1 MTSVSSPY
9 AVFRATD
16 WSSAVASPIGIGQ
29 CIRLK
34 PKKYYPKNGF
44 HRKKVGNISKKESLK
59 KHVQLAFA

>member
-9 AVFRATD
+9 AVFKASD

-34 PKKYYPKNGF
+34 PKKYYPKNVSQK
-44 HRKKVGNISKKESLK
+44 RKIGNISKKESLK
-59 KHVQLAFA
+59 SHVQLAFA